1 MFEWIFLWLIIHQF
15 VKFVVFITL
24 LHKKSIVNSKLK
36 LVIEK
41 KKEQWNGWRR
51 TWWDKTNTN
60 YKFGDKSDMIWYMGE
75 DFFFP
80 TFLVLRVY
88 TCIKAGVFF
97 WLDKVPKNSS

>member
-51 TWWDKTNTN
+51 TWWDKTNKN
-60 YKFGDKSDMIWYMGE
+60 SIFGEKVIWFGMCE
-75 DFFFP
+75 KIFFF
-80 TFLVLRVY
+80 LLSWCYGSVHVL
-88 TCIKAGVFF
+88 K
-97 WLDKVPKNSS
+97 

>member
-41 KKEQWNGWRR
+41 KKEQWNGWRHHGEIKQIR
-51 TWWDKTNTN
+51 IVYLVK
-60 YKFGDKSDMIWYMGE
+60 KWYDLVCE
-75 DFFFP
+75 KIFFF
-80 TFLVLRVY
+80 LLSWCYGSVHVL
-88 TCIKAGVFF
+88 K
-97 WLDKVPKNSS
+97 